1 MTAGKNPFQLPSTCI
16 HPQEAVPRVPVI
28 PLHFRGSAE
37 REWRLTEE
45 EQKVGQRIL
54 TAPALHRGRPQYN
67 RWVFTLENTLVAFSE
82 YKDTYKKLFSLG
94 QMLVVSDFA

>member
-1 MTAGKNPFQLPSTCI
+1 M
-16 HPQEAVPRVPVI
+16 I

-37 REWRLTEE
+37 RERRLTEE
-45 EQKVGQRIL
+45 QQEVGQKIL

-67 RWVFTLENTLVAFSE
+67 HWVFTLENTLVAFSE
-82 YKDTYKKLFSLG
+82 YKDTYKRLFSLG